1 MKKKPTVSVI
11 KRRLRIQLKKMGM
24 EQPFI
29 AGSLTKI
36 YRKCGNPNCRC
47 AVKGGQKHSAH
58 LLTTK
63 IKGKSKAIYVPVDMV
78 EDVRK
83 WCSNYSDVKDEI
95 KIVSGYCEQLIRMH
109 VKDKRMRSAKQK
121 DKVSGEQEADD

>member
-47 AVKGGQKHSAH
+47 AVEGGQKHPAH

-78 EDVRK
+78 EDVRQ
-83 WCSNYSDVKDEI
+83 WCSNYSDLKDEI
-95 KIVSGYCEQLIRMH
+95 KIVSGYCEQLIKMH

-121 DKVSGEQEADD
+121 DKVSGEQETDD

>member
-1 MKKKPTVSVI
+1 MNKEPTVSLI
-11 KRRLRIQLKKMGM
+11 KRRLRRKLKKMGM
-24 EQPFI
+24 EQPFV

-47 AVKGGQKHSAH
+47 ATKGGQKHSAH

-83 WCSNYSDVKDEI
+83 WCSNYSNVKDELKTI
-95 KIVSGYCEQLIRMH
+95 SGYCEQLIRMH
-109 VKDKRMRSAKQK
+109 VKDIRMHSSKQK
-121 DKVSGEQEADD
+121 DKISGKETDD

>member
-1 MKKKPTVSVI
+1 MNKELTVSII
-11 KRRLRIQLKKMGM
+11 KRRLRRKLKKMGM
-24 EQPFI
+24 EQPFV

-47 AVKGGQKHSAH
+47 ATKGGQKHSAH

-83 WCSNYSDVKDEI
+83 WCSNYSDVKDEL
-95 KIVSGYCEQLIRMH
+95 KIISGYCEQLIKMH
-109 VKDKRMRSAKQK
+109 VKDKSMRSAKQK
-121 DKVSGEQEADD
+121 DKISRKRETDD

>member
-1 MKKKPTVSVI
+1 MNKETTVSVI
-11 KRRLRIQLKKMGM
+11 KRRLRLKLKSMGM
-24 EQPFI
+24 EQPFV

-47 AVKGGQKHSAH
+47 AAKGGQKHSAH

-95 KIVSGYCEQLIRMH
+95 KIISGYCEQLIRMH
-109 VKDKRMRSAKQK
+109 VKDKSMRSAKQK
-121 DKVSGEQEADD
+121 DKVSRKLETDD